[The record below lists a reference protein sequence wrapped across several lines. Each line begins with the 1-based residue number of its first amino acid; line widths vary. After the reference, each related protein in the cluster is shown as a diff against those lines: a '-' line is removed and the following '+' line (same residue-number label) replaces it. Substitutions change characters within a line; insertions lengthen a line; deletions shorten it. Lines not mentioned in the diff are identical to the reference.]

1 MANCN
6 DYISADDLKTG
17 KQAILHIEHVAK
29 SRDANG
35 NHALDITDTIR
46 GESVTNKTLDG
57 LENLYTTAISQVGYI
72 TLKSFQLGA
81 PLPNNELTLPNQVL
95 QDETDGEYYRWDG
108 NFPKLV
114 PSGSTPAST
123 GGIGIGKWLSVGDAT
138 LRGLLTGPAGDG
150 LNNLYGGTGW
160 TGSDAAGDNIYNN
173 DTITYKNATR
183 QRFSIP
189 ETPIPDPI
197 IWLEKIS
204 SATRDDGI
212 KRWDQGVIYNSL
224 RKVSGSAYT
233 CTTTSVAKHEGGNGH
248 SIGHHM
254 RGESRNP
261 QAESWGG
268 WSYGAVL
275 GDAVQDGATSTIAHE
290 FNLNNRGPD
299 KGWMENA
306 VQGSVRGLVCV
317 TQDKSNPVTQMIT
330 IGRGSEAPNGYIWTG
345 MLFRGNSI
353 STPTEELTEV
363 GNGEYI
369 RLEGSLSSKAANGI
383 RFRTNYFRS
392 GISFSEAGF
401 SNNCAILMGD
411 NQRITVGTGPANTTY
426 LSFNRTENW
435 ANFANLRIRLNGNQ
449 VISERR
455 TGWGSPTG
463 AVSRAAFNSGT
474 ITHEQL
480 AQVVAALIQDLH
492 ASTGHGLIG

>member
-1 MANCN
+1 MTDITANVVVSMPSQLFTMAR
-6 DYISADDLKTG
+6 SFKA
-17 KQAILHIEHVAK
+17 V
-29 SRDANG
+29 ANG
-35 NHALDITDTIR
+35 KI
-46 GESVTNKTLDG
+46 
-57 LENLYTTAISQVGYI
+57 Y
-72 TLKSFQLGA
+72 
-81 PLPNNELTLPNQVL
+81 
-95 QDETDGEYYRWDG
+95 
-108 NFPKLV
+108 
-114 PSGSTPAST
+114 
-123 GGIGIGKWLSVGDAT
+123 IGKIDTDPVNPENQIQVYVENEDGSHIPVSQPIIINAAGYPVYNGQIAKFVTVQGHSMAVYDAYGVQQFYFPNVLKYDPDQ
-138 LRGLLTGPAGDG
+138 LRVVLTGQSGDG
-150 LNNLYGGTGW
+150 LNNFYAGSGW

-173 DTITYKNATR
+173 ETIIYKNATR

-261 QAESWGG
+261 QAETWGG

-275 GDAVQDGATSTIAHE
+275 GDAVQNGAISTIAHE

-306 VQGSVRGLVCV
+306 QQGSVRGLVCV

-369 RLEGSLSSKAANGI
+369 RLEGSLSSRAANGI

-411 NQRITVGTGPANTTY
+411 NQRITVGTGPANTTH
-426 LSFNRTENW
+426 LSFNRAENW
-435 ANFANLRIRLNGNQ
+435 ANFNNLRIRLNGNQ

-463 AVSRAAFNSGT
+463 TVSRAAFNSGT
-474 ITHEQL
+474 ITHEDL
-480 AQVVAALIQDLH
+480 AKVVAALIQDLH
-492 ASTGHGLIG
+492 ASTGHGLIGLT